1 MKILIIQTAFIG
13 DVILTTPIIEKL
25 HRFYP
30 QATLDFLVRKGN
42 ESLLKNH
49 PYLRQVHIWNKNNSK
64 YKNFY
69 KILKTIRLEKY
80 DLVINIQRFLSTGVL
95 SAFSNAKSVVGF
107 RKNPMSF
114 LFTKKLPHELNG
126 THEVERNLSLIQHLT
141 DDSFEMPKL
150 YPTKTNHQKAK
161 QIAEKYGQN
170 QPFVT
175 IAPTSVWFTKQL
187 PTEKWIALIQRLPKN
202 ITIFLIGGPND
213 FAVCE
218 NIKNNVNYP
227 NIFNLCGKL
236 NLLESAAL
244 ISKSV
249 MNYANDSSPIH
260 IASAMNAPITAV
272 FCSTVPQFGF
282 TPLSD
287 NRTIVESKH
296 DLDCRP
302 CGLHGKKACPK
313 GHFKCADVDWDLTD

>member
-1 MKILIIQTAFIG
+1 MKILLIQTAFIG
-13 DVILTTPIIEKL
+13 DVILATPIIEKL
-25 HRFYP
+25 HRFFP
-30 QATLDFLVRKGN
+30 EAKLDFLVRKGN

-49 PYLRQVHIWNKNNSK
+49 PYLHQVHIWNKKESK

-69 KILKTIRLEKY
+69 KILTTIRLEKY
-80 DLVINIQRFLSTGVL
+80 DLVINIQRFLSTGIL

-114 LFTKKLPHELNG
+114 LFTKKLPHKLDG
-126 THEVERNLSLIQHLT
+126 THEVDRNLSLIEHLT
-141 DDSFEMPKL
+141 DDSFQMPKL
-150 YPTKTNHQKAK
+150 YPTKSTIEKIEQTIIKPIAK
-161 QIAEKYGQN
+161 NKS
-170 QPFVT
+170 FVV

-187 PTEKWIALIQRLPKN
+187 PAEKWIELCQRLPKN
-202 ITIFLIGGPND
+202 ITILLIGAPND
-213 FAVCE
+213 FDVCE

-244 ISKSV
+244 MSKAT
-249 MNYANDSSPIH
+249 MNYANDSAPIH

-287 NRTIVESKH
+287 NCTVVESKH

-302 CGLHGKKACPK
+302 CGLHGKKSCPK
-313 GHFKCADVDWDLTD
+313 GHFKCADVKWEM

>member
-1 MKILIIQTAFIG
+1 MILA
-13 DVILTTPIIEKL
+13 TPIIEKL
-25 HRFYP
+25 QRFYP
-30 QATLDFLVRKGN
+30 AATLDFLVRQGN
-42 ESLLKNH
+42 ESLLMNH
-49 PYLRQVHIWNKNNSK
+49 PHLRHVLIWNKRNSK

-80 DLVINIQRFLSTGVL
+80 DLVINIQRFLSTGIL
-95 SAFSNAKSVVGF
+95 SAFSNAKSIVGF
-107 RKNPMSF
+107 HKNPMSF
-114 LFTKKLPHELNG
+114 LFDRKLKHELNG
-126 THEVERNLSLIQHLT
+126 THEVERNLSLIRHLT
-141 DDSFEMPKL
+141 DDSFQMPKL
-150 YPTKTNHQKAK
+150 YPTNDNF
-161 QIAEKYGQN
+161 EKIN
-170 QPFVT
+170 QTIIHSIVKDQSFVT

-187 PTEKWIALIQRLPKN
+187 PAEKWIELCQRLPKN
-202 ITIFLIGGPND
+202 IAILLIGAPSD
-213 FAVCE
+213 FDVCE

-244 ISKSV
+244 MSKAT
-249 MNYANDSSPIH
+249 MNYANDSAPIH
-260 IASAMNAPITAV
+260 MASAMNAPITAV

-287 NRTIVESKH
+287 NRTIVELKH

-313 GHFKCADVDWDLTD
+313 GHFKCADVDWDVIGIRI